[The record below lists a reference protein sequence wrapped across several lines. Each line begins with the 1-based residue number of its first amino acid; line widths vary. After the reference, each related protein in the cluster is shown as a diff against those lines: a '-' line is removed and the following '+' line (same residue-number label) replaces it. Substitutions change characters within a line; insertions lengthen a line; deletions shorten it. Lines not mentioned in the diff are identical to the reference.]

1 MEIRPE
7 NTRPRKIPSG
17 RMFYILFSILY
28 SKISENAKVAADS
41 NLTRVRAIL
50 RDRAI

>member
-7 NTRPRKIPSG
+7 NTRPRKIPRG